1 MARAPFA
8 MKTHVLADW
17 KIFQHELRS
26 FVFKRV
32 KDKAASD
39 DIVQDVF
46 LKVYSN
52 LGQLKDSEKLTGW
65 IYQITRNT
73 ITDHFRK
80 KNKTFDFFDDNSE
93 SDSTNLN
100 ACVANCLR
108 NLIPT
113 LPDKYRE
120 ALELAEFGNVSQI
133 QLAEKLGISYSGAKS
148 RVQRARMMLKQK
160 IEEILHVKID
170 AYGNVI
176 VCENR
181 QPCCC

>member
-1 MARAPFA
+1 MCAYTMETP
-8 MKTHVLADW
+8 VLADW
-17 KIFQHELRS
+17 GIFQDELRS

-32 KDKAASD
+32 KDKAAAD

-46 LKVYSN
+46 LKVYNN
-52 LGQLKDSEKLTGW
+52 LGQLKNSEKLTGW

-80 KNKTFDFFDDNSE
+80 KNKTFDFIDDDSS

-113 LPDKYRE
+113 LPGKYRE
-120 ALELAEFGNVSQI
+120 ALELSEFGNLSQI
-133 QLAEKLGISYSGAKS
+133 QLAKRLGISYSGAKS
-148 RVQRARMMLKQK
+148 RVQRARLILRQK
-160 IEEILHVKID
+160 IEKVLHVKID
-170 AYGNVI
+170 VYGNVMA
-176 VCENR
+176 CENR
-181 QPCCC
+181 GPCCC

>member
-1 MARAPFA
+1 MYAYA
-8 MKTHVLADW
+8 METPVLADW
-17 KIFQHELRS
+17 EIFQDELRS

-46 LKVYSN
+46 LKVYQN
-52 LGQLKDSEKLTGW
+52 LSQLKNSEKLTGW

-80 KNKTFDFFDDNSE
+80 KNKTLDFVDDDSS
-93 SDSTNLN
+93 SDTTNLN

-120 ALELAEFGNVSQI
+120 ALELSEFGNLSQI
-133 QLAEKLGISYSGAKS
+133 QLAKKLGISYSGAKS
-148 RVQRARMMLKQK
+148 RVQRARLMLRQK

-170 AYGNVI
+170 AYGNVMA
-176 VCENR
+176 CENR
-181 QPCCC
+181 APCCC